1 VARVTYDLTGKFSE
15 EWVKPLSVQNQVTDI
30 AIVGDNATA
39 AAYIVSA
46 TVNPGAKIEA
56 LAPDGTSSWVR
67 TYDVSATYPAAS
79 TSKGQRNWC
88 QECWSIATHGE
99 EVLLSCGVAELDAG
113 DTNCDDGVWRS
124 LLVTLNFGNPA
135 NASYRLFHRD
145 PDENFAVEYASFGA
159 KGEIVCAI
167 DADAGGGVVRVNGE

>member
-1 VARVTYDLTGKFSE
+1 MDLDPTKELLIVGGVVDHQAGADTFAWKSGGGQPDVGGVPFLAAIPFTKLVAAPTNADIQTTHYFDNTPGYTTVVSLRADHGKGVVALLPLNPIGGSVARVTYDLTGKFSE

-67 TYDVSATYPAAS
+67 TYD
-79 TSKGQRNWC
+79 
-88 QECWSIATHGE
+88 
-99 EVLLSCGVAELDAG
+99 
-113 DTNCDDGVWRS
+113 
-124 LLVTLNFGNPA
+124 
-135 NASYRLFHRD
+135 
-145 PDENFAVEYASFGA
+145 
-159 KGEIVCAI
+159 
-167 DADAGGGVVRVNGE
+167 